1 MNRTNPLALLGR
13 LARSYSDE
21 EQCEFCSLRLEP
33 AHRHLLELATR
44 KIICVCDACALRFQ
58 TAVGRYKLIPRDVR
72 WLPDLRLADEQW
84 ESLALPI
91 NLVFI
96 FRHTAQARMVAL
108 YPSPAGATESL
119 LSLSSWEVLAQANP
133 VLARMEADVEALLVN
148 RLGSAREYYRAP
160 IDACFELVGVMRMH
174 WRGLAGGEKV
184 WQEINRF
191 FSELKSRAVPA
202 ENSKLEAV
210 CA

>member
-1 MNRTNPLALLGR
+1 MNRNNPLALLKR
-13 LARSYSDE
+13 LARPDPAGE
-21 EQCEFCSLRLEP
+21 CCDFCSVRLEA

-44 KIICVCDACALRFQ
+44 KMVCVCNACALRFQ
-58 TAVGRYKLIPRDVR
+58 AAVGRYKLIPRDAR
-72 WLPDLRLADEQW
+72 RLPDLRLADEQW

-96 FRHTAQARMVAL
+96 FRHSAQSRMVAL

-119 LSLSSWEVLAQANP
+119 LPLSSWEALVQANP
-133 VLARMEADVEALLVN
+133 ALGQMEADVEALLVN
-148 RLGSAREYYRAP
+148 RLGSARNYYLAP
-160 IDACFELVGVMRMH
+160 IDACFELTGLMRLH

-191 FSELKSRAVPA
+191 FSELESRSAPA
-202 ENSKLEAV
+202 RNAREAV
-210 CA
+210 ACA